1 MRKLYIVGLVVLFLS
16 GCVSY
21 SSSFQRIEQLLA
33 QQKPQQALLEL
44 EKHPATGTDKLLY
57 LMDKAMLQRLSGLY
71 VESNATF
78 EAAKQHIASLKGT
91 SLLEQAGALTVNDSA
106 MSYEGEDYEQ
116 VAIHIYEALNYI
128 ALGLLDEARVEA
140 LQVDLLLKTMATD
153 DSDFVEHA
161 FSRYLTGL
169 IYEAGGELDNALIAY
184 RKAYQ
189 AYEKNQ
195 DILHVSPPTYL
206 KKDLL
211 RLTKRLGLFNEYQAY
226 QKQFSVDGALTID
239 AKNVGE
245 VVLLLHT
252 GLAPIKRSQSLF
264 VNTDDGVPVRISMP
278 VYQSRPTSIAGATL
292 MVGNIKAKAE
302 VVDDM
307 DANARASLES
317 HKDEMMVRLIA
328 RAVAKAAISHE
339 AGKQGGELAGFLVDV
354 VAMATETADTRSWLT
369 LPKSILLS
377 RLELKVGTYPL
388 KLELVGKHGQPLGII
403 DLGKV
408 DVKKG
413 EIVFIEKMYI
423 VPPMTEAVM

>member
-1 MRKLYIVGLVVLFLS
+1 MRKLYVVGLVVLFLS

-71 VESNATF
+71 KESNTTF
-78 EAAKQHIASLKGT
+78 EEAKKHIESLRGT
-91 SLLEQAGALTVNDSA
+91 SLLEQAGALTINDST

-116 VAIHIYEALNYI
+116 VAIHIYAALNYI

-153 DSDFVEHA
+153 ESGFVEHA

-189 AYEKNQ
+189 AYEKSENTLQ
-195 DILHVSPPTYL
+195 VTTPVYL

-211 RLTKRLGLFNEYQAY
+211 RLTKKLGLLNEYVDF
-226 QKQFSVDGALTID
+226 QKKFALAD
-239 AKNVGE
+239 VPAQKAKNMGE
-245 VVLLLHT
+245 VVLLLHI

-264 VNTDDGVPVRISMP
+264 VNADDGVPVRISMP
-278 VYQSRPTSIAGATL
+278 VYQSRPSVIMGAKL
-292 MVGNIKAKAE
+292 MVGDVVAKAE
-302 VVDDM
+302 LVDNI
-307 DANARASLES
+307 DANAKASLES
-317 HKDEMMVRLIA
+317 HKGEMMARLIA
-328 RAVAKAAISHE
+328 RAVAKAAI
-339 AGKQGGELAGFLVDV
+339 ANQVDNQGGDLAGFLVDV
-354 VAMATETADTRSWLT
+354 VAMAT
-369 LPKSILLS
+369 
-377 RLELKVGTYPL
+377 
-388 KLELVGKHGQPLGII
+388 
-403 DLGKV
+403 
-408 DVKKG
+408 
-413 EIVFIEKMYI
+413 
-423 VPPMTEAVM
+423 